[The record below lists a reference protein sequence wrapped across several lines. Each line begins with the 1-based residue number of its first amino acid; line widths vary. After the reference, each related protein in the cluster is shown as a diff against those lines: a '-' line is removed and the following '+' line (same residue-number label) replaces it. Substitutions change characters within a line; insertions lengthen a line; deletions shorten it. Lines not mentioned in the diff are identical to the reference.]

1 MTVDLESIDTKFL
14 VHMKPFFSDESIQLL
29 LDTMETSPKIT
40 CLRLANPL
48 VPEEEAITVLE
59 KECERL
65 GLHYWRH
72 DTFKEIFY
80 VKVQVLKDTR
90 HDDVENLKGNAL
102 VIVDPL
108 CGRAVMRGADIYA
121 VTRVPFMKFTKCRM

>member
-1 MTVDLESIDTKFL
+1 MTGDLESIDTKFL
-14 VHMKPFFSDESIQLL
+14 VSVKPFFSYESIQLL

-48 VPEEEAITVLE
+48 VPEEEAISVLAQ
-59 KECERL
+59 ECERL
-65 GLHYWRH
+65 GLRYWRH
-72 DTFKEIFY
+72 DTFKEIFF
-80 VKVQVLKDTR
+80 VEVRALNDTR
-90 HDDVENLKGNAL
+90 CNDVENRKGNAL

-121 VTRVPFMKFTKCRM
+121 VK